1 VGVSDRDGVS
11 LVAFPTDL
19 YRCADYVKHLVKVT
33 NKKEEAVQKARC
45 DLEAKRRKLEEEKA
59 QQDPSEPESTTS
71 SLTVSSVSAASRAAG
86 KSNVV
91 SSDSDPTSTAKKRGA
106 TGVSQEGSERKKP
119 RLSSHESS
127 VSSTGSSGGDDSA
140 RKGPGE
146 QALSIDPTISTVSE
160 LTDSNKESSLNS
172 GSDTTQSRKMRSS
185 SKTGGKTT
193 FSTSVSSDAAV
204 ASGKEDASECD
215 TDHTNLIIQGRKRKL
230 RSKEATS
237 LDSNFELDYE
247 EVFLQSNVPQILAS
261 ASGRIIACKSLQASS
276 CYHILCEHTNISS
289 CFFFYVTGNDF
300 FLKTTGLSNE
310 EVDRITIFSLVQTDK
325 LSNLFELVAASLR
338 HSHPSDETD
347 NQKPSE
353 EGEASS
359 EAPSRGLKD
368 FAAIT
373 LPCVKFQP
381 RQEDDNEKSK
391 PLNMTV
397 TLMDD
402 EDQSKRCFHCV
413 FTDCPGTKGL
423 LGSITP
429 ELLGMM
435 FTKPAAGKNTQILP
449 GTGSPVR

>member
-1 VGVSDRDGVS
+1 MKSKLHTLS
-11 LVAFPTDL
+11 S
-19 YRCADYVKHLVKVT
+19 CADYVKHLVKVT

-59 QQDPSEPESTTS
+59 LQDPSEPESTTS

-91 SSDSDPTSTAKKRGA
+91 SSDSDPASTAKKRGA

-215 TDHTNLIIQGRKRKL
+215 TNHTNLIIQGRKRKL

-261 ASGRIIACKSLQASS
+261 ASGRIIAW
-276 CYHILCEHTNISS
+276 
-289 CFFFYVTGNDF
+289 NDF